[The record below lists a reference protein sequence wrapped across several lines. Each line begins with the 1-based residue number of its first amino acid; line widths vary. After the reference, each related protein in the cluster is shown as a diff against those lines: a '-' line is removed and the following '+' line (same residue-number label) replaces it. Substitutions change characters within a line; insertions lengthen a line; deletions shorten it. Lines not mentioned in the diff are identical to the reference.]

1 MLCCRSDKSENLLK
15 NFRIRKKRNLDRVFE
30 VDELCVEDF
39 INGMVGAESL
49 DAFSHSIVQENL
61 NENLNLKKRAFW
73 NIGFLLSLSGLLDF
87 Y

>member
-1 MLCCRSDKSENLLK
+1 MK

-61 NENLNLKKRAFW
+61 NGNLNLKGFLEYWIFTFTFW
-73 NIGFLLSLSGLLDF
+73 IIGFLLMCKFQNYIL
-87 Y
+87 

>member
-1 MLCCRSDKSENLLK
+1 MK
-15 NFRIRKKRNLDRVFE
+15 NFRIRKKRNLDRVFK

-39 INGMVGAESL
+39 INGMVGAEGL